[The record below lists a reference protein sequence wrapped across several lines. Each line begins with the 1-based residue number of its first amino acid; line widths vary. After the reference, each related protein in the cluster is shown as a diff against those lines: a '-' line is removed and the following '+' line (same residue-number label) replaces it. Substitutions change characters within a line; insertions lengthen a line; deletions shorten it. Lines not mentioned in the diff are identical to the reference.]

1 MVTREATGQFRGEG
15 PGEVEAMG
23 RDRLEVERVCEFG
36 EGLYLGWLGTLQSHC
51 ARAKPPPHYVI

>member
-23 RDRLEVERVCEFG
+23 RDRLEVERVCEYSG
-36 EGLYLGWLGTLQSHC
+36 KTLPRLAWHITEPLRQS
-51 ARAKPPPHYVI
+51 